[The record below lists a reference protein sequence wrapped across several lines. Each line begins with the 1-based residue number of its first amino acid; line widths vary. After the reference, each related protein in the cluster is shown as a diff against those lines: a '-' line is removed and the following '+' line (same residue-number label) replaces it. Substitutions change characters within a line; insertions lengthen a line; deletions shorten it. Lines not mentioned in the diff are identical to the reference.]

1 MFDEL
6 DREVF
11 AAGEQIFK
19 EGDAGDC
26 AYLIEKGA
34 VEVIATDQGS
44 ERLIRLMGKGEMF
57 GEVALIDHQPRT
69 ATVRAAEK
77 TVLIPIR
84 RKLVEA
90 LLEKGDPILSHL
102 LLVILERFRNN
113 HSSNPVPL
121 AEYKSL
127 TGYIQ
132 PPKGTEGRRPAL
144 SLAHE
149 IMRAQA
155 W

>member
-44 ERLIRLMGKGEMF
+44 
-57 GEVALIDHQPRT
+57 
-69 ATVRAAEK
+69 
-77 TVLIPIR
+77 
-84 RKLVEA
+84 
-90 LLEKGDPILSHL
+90 
-102 LLVILERFRNN
+102 
-113 HSSNPVPL
+113 
-121 AEYKSL
+121 
-127 TGYIQ
+127 
-132 PPKGTEGRRPAL
+132 
-144 SLAHE
+144 
-149 IMRAQA
+149 
-155 W
+155 